1 MRPYTLGSHPVG
13 TEAPP
18 DQRLPLIRN
27 TEKNGLARAGPFF
40 HAARKRRQKH
50 DRCLHSGMLAF
61 LNYRRTMEVL
71 RLSRF
76 SETRE

>member
-40 HAARKRRQKH
+40 HAARKRRQEH
-50 DRCLHSGMLAF
+50 NRRLHSGACVFELPPHHGGIAVESF
-61 LNYRRTMEVL
+61 
-71 RLSRF
+71 F
-76 SETRE
+76 GTRE